1 MIRSR
6 SNGPYGK
13 RCLLGWGFVGL
24 VNSARLQDPFHCNST
39 GIIHVNDVSTNEVAN
54 HCFIAKNAVQDA
66 SISTMLKE
74 MYESEF
80 NESAS
85 ERRALSI
92 EDKKILR
99 IMEER
104 GRKVEGH
111 YEMPL
116 PFRHDDTN
124 LPNNPLQAVRRLASV
139 KNKLLKDDKFREE
152 YVKCIESMISKGY
165 ARKVDNRKGG
175 TGKVW

>member
-39 GIIHVNDVSTNEVAN
+39 GIIHVNDEVAN

-92 EDKKILR
+92 EDEIY
-99 IMEER
+99 IC
-104 GRKVEGH
+104 V
-111 YEMPL
+111 
-116 PFRHDDTN
+116 
-124 LPNNPLQAVRRLASV
+124 
-139 KNKLLKDDKFREE
+139 
-152 YVKCIESMISKGY
+152 
-165 ARKVDNRKGG
+165 
-175 TGKVW
+175 

>member
-1 MIRSR
+1 MEPLQVIRSR

-24 VNSARLQDPFHCNST
+24 VNSARLQDPFHCKST
-39 GIIHVNDVSTNEVAN
+39 GINHDVSTNEVAN

-92 EDKKILR
+92 ENKIFLR
-99 IMEER
+99 IMEEKR
-104 GRKVEGH
+104 
-111 YEMPL
+111 
-116 PFRHDDTN
+116 
-124 LPNNPLQAVRRLASV
+124 
-139 KNKLLKDDKFREE
+139 
-152 YVKCIESMISKGY
+152 
-165 ARKVDNRKGG
+165 
-175 TGKVW
+175 